1 MKIIAVLQHLRN
13 INNSF
18 MNSSIIITYN
28 ATDLI
33 ASTEST
39 LQQSGPLPPG
49 LPRPSP
55 PPRPQSPGFSG
66 LRCPGRRPPMPRPPA
81 SDAPA
86 AGLRCPGRRP
96 PLPLWRVPGARM
108 PEARRSHCGL
118 RPRQV
123 KMNQFNQGSDS
134 KQSPNTTWPTTTFL
148 LSLLLLLLLLL
159 L

>member
-66 LRCPGRRPPMPRPPA
+66 LRCPGRRPP
-81 SDAPA
+81 
-86 AGLRCPGRRP
+86 
-96 PLPLWRVPGARM
+96 LPLWRVPGARM